1 LKRGFGLSVWLYS
14 LLVALCL
21 SHPTPMSCVE
31 PTMLDGFYPAP
42 SLQVAHPG
50 LSGPGFGRWP
60 FRSSFVTGE
69 QSIIVILVKFP
80 GFENRSTTSQVRE
93 NVFTKVNNYLTEVSY
108 GFVHLVGNVTP
119 GWLRLN
125 RTNEYYGSGNFTE
138 EKHSELIEDSFAAVR
153 SLDLSRYSRAII
165 VHAGDDEASTKRPS
179 DIWSFSYIGSL
190 DFETAHG
197 RVTISVSCVAESD
210 PLGVWLHELGH
221 QFGLP
226 ELYDTTGAVEF
237 VGPWC
242 LMGEGVWN
250 DRGNSP
256 AEPMAWSRIKL
267 GWLPEPNMRVVNP
280 GDMIT
285 TWVQWIENRSSQ
297 TQALKVVF
305 SSQEYYLIESRA
317 RVSYDSALPE
327 SGVIISYVNET
338 KESGC
343 GIVVVQDADPS
354 TPSLR
359 DAAYKPGQFFV
370 DRKNGVE
377 ITVVSLSETGFQV
390 KVQYRVADLVVTSV
404 ALSSP
409 EPRVGSTITFSI
421 EIVNQG
427 TADADGFM
435 ISVIMDDDLLLWEI
449 GSLGPGSSKVVTVRW
464 KATQGSHLVKTQV
477 DPTNIVKE
485 TDEENNVLIKY
496 FKAGFLLTVQTP
508 FSNISVTLDGE
519 QHYTDSNGTARI
531 VAEPGTRSLGIQF
544 IVPGEEGSRSVFD
557 HWNDSQASN
566 TRVLP
571 IDADMTLEA
580 TFKQQYELR
589 AESLFGNVIGT
600 GWSDVGQV
608 ANLSALSPL
617 DLGNGTRRA
626 FSGWTGDVVSE
637 LQMIQVLMN
646 SSKRV
651 KANWKTQHQVQ
662 LRLTDHSGNDIAT
675 APDKVVLQLT
685 GGGDQI
691 ISHQKNAFLEQ
702 GSWSLQQVIWESTD
716 VTPEA
721 ALGFELNSPTEWIIP
736 CRIFSLEVKVMDA
749 LGRPVPGALI
759 HISLVNGSSV
769 EGETDQTGRFRVP
782 MVPQGRFS
790 GSVSFWGQTQRIA
803 GAKDNDTIISS
814 TFILSPTTFLIT
826 VAAATACVLAL
837 PLKQRRSDSRLQHH

>member
-1 LKRGFGLSVWLYS
+1 
-14 LLVALCL
+14 
-21 SHPTPMSCVE
+21 MSCVE
-31 PTMLDGFYPAP
+31 PATLSGFYPAP
-42 SLQVAHPG
+42 SLQAAHPR
-50 LSGPGFGRWP
+50 LNGPGFGRWP
-60 FRSSFVTGE
+60 FCLRSVTGE

-80 GFENRSTTSQVRE
+80 GLENHSTTAQIRE
-93 NVFTKVNNYLTEVSY
+93 NVFTKMNNYLTEVSY
-108 GFVHLVGNVTP
+108 GFVHLTGNITA

-138 EKHSELIEDSFAAVR
+138 EKHSELIEDSFAAVH

-165 VHAGDDEASTKRPS
+165 VHAGDDEASTKRPN
-179 DIWSFSYIGSL
+179 DIWSFSYIDSL

-242 LMGEGVWN
+242 LMAEGVWN

-256 AEPMAWSRIKL
+256 AELMAWCRIKL
-267 GWLPEPNMRVVNP
+267 GWLPEPNICVVNP

-285 TWVQWIENRSSQ
+285 AWVQWIETRSSQ
-297 TQALKVVF
+297 TQTLKVVF

-338 KESGC
+338 KESGR

-359 DAAYKPGQFFV
+359 DVAYKPGQSFV

-390 KVQYRVADLVVTSV
+390 KVQYRVADLVVTGI
-404 ALSSP
+404 AISSL

-427 TADADGFM
+427 TADTHGF
-435 ISVIMDDDLLLWEI
+435 IVSVSVDDDLLLWEI
-449 GSLGPGSSKVVTVRW
+449 GSLGPGASKVVTVSW

-477 DPTNIVKE
+477 DPTNTVEE
-485 TDEENNVLIKY
+485 TNEENNVLIKH
-496 FKAGFLLTVQTP
+496 FKAGYLLTIQTP

-519 QHYTDSNGTARI
+519 QHYTDGNGTARI
-531 VAEPGTRSLGIQF
+531 VVEPGTRNLSIQF

-557 HWNDSQASN
+557 HWSDSQAMS

-580 TFKQQYELR
+580 AFKQQYELR
-589 AESLFGNVIGT
+589 AESLFGNVVGA
-600 GWSDVGQV
+600 GWSDVGQL
-608 ANLSALSPL
+608 ANLSVLSPL

-626 FSGWTGDVVSE
+626 FSGWTGEVVSE
-637 LQMIQVLMN
+637 LQTIQVLMN
-646 SSKRV
+646 SSKKV

-662 LRLTDHSGNDIAT
+662 LRLTDHGGNDIAT
-675 APDKVVLQLT
+675 APDKVVLHLT
-685 GGGDQI
+685 GGGEQI
-691 ISHQKNAFLEQ
+691 ISHQKTVFLEQ
-702 GSWSLQQVIWESTD
+702 GSWSVQQVIWESTD
-716 VTPEA
+716 VTPKA
-721 ALGFELNSPTEWIIP
+721 ALGFELDSPTEWVIP
-736 CRIFSLEVKVMDA
+736 CRLFSLEVEAMDV

-759 HISLVNGSSV
+759 LISLVNGSRV
-769 EGETDQTGRFRVP
+769 GGETDQAGRFGVAV
-782 MVPQGRFS
+782 VPQGKFN
-790 GSVSFWGQTQRIA
+790 GSVSFWGQIQRIT
-803 GAKDNDTIISS
+803 GAKDKDTIIRS

-837 PLKQRRSDSRLQHH
+837 PLKQRRTDSRLQHH